1 MQTVNPG
8 NGSKTRREAAVL
20 VFVVF
25 LLGLLV
31 GGVGN
36 HLWGERVWGHNETS
50 PRQGPPSRA
59 KVIDDLTRELQLTP
73 DQQKQLGTIIDETR
87 AEWAAQ
93 HEQIRQQIRQRGR
106 ARIRAILTPDQQA
119 KFEQFMQR
127 IDEQRR
133 KDQAPQAQH

>member
-1 MQTVNPG
+1 M
-8 NGSKTRREAAVL
+8 L

-31 GGVGN
+31 GGVGS
-36 HLWGERVWGHNETS
+36 HLWGERVWGHAEAS

-73 DQQKQLGTIIDETR
+73 DQQKQLGVIIDETR
-87 AEWAAQ
+87 AQMAEQ
-93 HEQIRQQIRQRGR
+93 HEQIRQQGR
-106 ARIRAILTPDQQA
+106 ARIRAILSSDQQT

-133 KDQAPQAQH
+133 KDQPAQAPH